1 MPLHSNT
8 CSSRPLPNVQSMMAV
23 LNLCPILAAAEVPFG
38 RQCSSAQQLT
48 NLRASVIVSAAS
60 VNITERMNGASS
72 AAFVRPHLKKLAAYT
87 PIEPFEVL
95 SKRLGRKPADIVK
108 LDANENPYGPPEEV
122 LQALGSMP
130 FPNIYPDPETR
141 QLRTALAQ
149 QLDVP
154 MQQIL
159 VRQADQC
166 FLHITAGIYRFVHC
180 GREPVLMHCSGTHAG
195 RLRR

>member
-1 MPLHSNT
+1 
-8 CSSRPLPNVQSMMAV
+8 MAV
-23 LNLCPILAAAEVPFG
+23 VNLLSSLAAGEVPFG
-38 RQCSSAQQLT
+38 RHCSSAQQLT
-48 NLRASVIVSAAS
+48 NLRAPSVVCAAS
-60 VNITERMNGASS
+60 VNTPERMNGAGS

-95 SKRLGRKPADIVK
+95 SKRLGRQPADIVK

-141 QLRTALAQ
+141 QLRAALAQ

-159 VRQADQC
+159 VRHAC
-166 FLHITAGIYRFVHC
+166 C
-180 GREPVLMHCSGTHAG
+180 CSLVPMWRGSVYACTGYAMHAG
-195 RLRR
+195 GLRRR

>member
-1 MPLHSNT
+1 MAVHGLLSSLASGEMPL
-8 CSSRPLPNVQSMMAV
+8 
-23 LNLCPILAAAEVPFG
+23 G
-38 RQCSSAQQLT
+38 RHCSSAQQLI
-48 NLRASVIVSAAS
+48 NLRASTIASAAS
-60 VNITERMNGASS
+60 VNTPERMNGAGS

-95 SKRLGRKPADIVK
+95 SKRLGRQPADIVK

-159 VRQADQC
+159 VRHTI
-166 FLHITAGIYRFVHC
+166 L
-180 GREPVLMHCSGTHAG
+180 
-195 RLRR
+195 